1 MRKLLAFMNISLDG
15 YYVDAHGD
23 MSWAHQQDAE
33 WNDFA
38 NENSKSGGQLLFGR
52 VTYEMMAS
60 WWPSPMAHEMMPTVA
75 EGMNSMP
82 KMVFSR
88 TLEEATWRNTELIK
102 GDLVSEVR
110 RLKEADGPGMAT
122 LGSGSIV
129 TQLAEAGLID
139 EFQIVICPVA
149 LGGGKSLFGGLS
161 SRLSLKRTSSRAFEN
176 GNVVINYVA
185 A

>member
-1 MRKLLAFMNISLDG
+1 MQKLLAFMNISLDG

-23 MSWAHQQDAE
+23 MSWAHRQDAE
-33 WNDFA
+33 WNEFA
-38 NENSKSGGQLLFGR
+38 SQNAGGGGKLLFGR

-60 WWPSPMAHEMMPTVA
+60 WWPTPMAQQAMPAVA

-82 KMVFSR
+82 KVVFSR
-88 TLEEATWRNTELIK
+88 TLEEASWSNTELVK
-102 GDLVSEVR
+102 GDLVTEVR
-110 RLKEADGPGMAT
+110 RLKGEDGPGMAI

-149 LGGGKSLFGGLS
+149 LGCGKSLFEGLS
-161 SRLSLKRTSSRAFEN
+161 KKLELRRTSSRVFEN